1 MRSVAPDETSSRG
14 TASSSASSSAFGLSG
29 SAHRARWA
37 SSTVMTMNG
46 DVNPPRARR
55 RARDASARGRARA
68 VVDVVVVDDDE
79 G

>member
-14 TASSSASSSAFGLSG
+14 TASSSSSSSFGLSG

-79 G
+79 C